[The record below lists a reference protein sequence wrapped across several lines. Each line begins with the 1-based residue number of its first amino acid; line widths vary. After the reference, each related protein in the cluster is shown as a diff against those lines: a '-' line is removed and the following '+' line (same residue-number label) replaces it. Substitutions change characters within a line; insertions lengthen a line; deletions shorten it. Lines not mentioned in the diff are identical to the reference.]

1 MAKKRV
7 KATSSTSSNL
17 DIPEDEQWRL
27 INESGILK
35 TASEAA
41 MPVPLAQTSK
51 TVSLAEEVADAFLY
65 ITPFSF
71 LLLMM
76 EMYIYLS
83 IYLSDLP
90 DIVYTVLFTTNTAR
104 TQPWTR

>member
-17 DIPEDEQWRL
+17 HIPKDEQWRL

-35 TASEAA
+35 TASET
-41 MPVPLAQTSK
+41 PVSK
-51 TVSLAEEVADAFLY
+51 QPAHWQASETVSLAEEVADAFLY

-83 IYLSDLP
+83 ISLISLTSYL
-90 DIVYTVLFTTNTAR
+90 
-104 TQPWTR
+104 

>member
-17 DIPEDEQWRL
+17 HIPKDEQWRL

-35 TASEAA
+35 TASETA
-41 MPVPLAQTSK
+41 MSKLPAQTSK
-51 TVSLAEEVADAFLY
+51 IVSLVEELADAFLY

-83 IYLSDLP
+83 ICVISLTLC
-90 DIVYTVLFTTNTAR
+90 L
-104 TQPWTR
+104 

>member
-1 MAKKRV
+1 MAEKGV

-17 DIPEDEQWRL
+17 HIPKDEQWRL

-35 TASEAA
+35 TASETK
-41 MPVPLAQTSK
+41 PPTQSSK

-83 IYLSDLP
+83 KYVISL
-90 DIVYTVLFTTNTAR
+90 T
-104 TQPWTR
+104 